1 MFPQP
6 PVHGF
11 KKFVGVRLFRA
22 SIGKCNQV
30 NGNPMLM
37 KPNQKSGT
45 VRAAPKRYNIQS
57 FTSAKYHQFIK
68 P

>member
-6 PVHGF
+6 LVHGF
-11 KKFVGVRLFRA
+11 KELIGVGLLRPGVRK
-22 SIGKCNQV
+22 GDEV

-37 KPNQKSGT
+37 KPNQKGGT
-45 VRAAPKRYNIQS
+45 VRAAPKRYNIQ
-57 FTSAKYHQFIK
+57 FYTSAEIYQFIR